1 MDAAEL
7 ERVQA
12 LVRRALR
19 SVPHGAEEDDLC
31 QEVLLRLVAASDRVA
46 PGALDAY
53 AWTVAR
59 NLAVE
64 KVRRRRSRRAADA
77 RLPVVRDRAEPSD
90 ESARVLRTAE
100 RRAVASA
107 LAALRP
113 ADRALLRDRYVDER
127 PAEDVAERAGVTVRT
142 LRVRLHRARARM
154 LVQYVLLRRDLT
166 VPPGCRRVLEAVA
179 SRDRSTQRRLG
190 ADAHLSTCPACASS
204 AGALGVRARHGA

>member
-1 MDAAEL
+1 VDAAEL

-19 SVPHGAEEDDLC
+19 SVRHGAEEDDLC

-64 KVRRRRSRRAADA
+64 KVRRRRSRRA
-77 RLPVVRDRAEPSD
+77 
-90 ESARVLRTAE
+90 
-100 RRAVASA
+100 VASA

-113 ADRALLRDRYVDER
+113 ADHALLRDRYVDER